1 VPSWNRTILDRWVK
15 RLFEKADESRP
26 VIAHSG
32 VEPHFPQLDG
42 TDSHLDLG
50 WENGDERDL
59 PALAAAIPR
68 KIRFAGELGVPAV
81 PESAS
86 FAHPERWPDLDWEEL
101 AAHHGLDLDVMNR
114 RVPPGQFDTFD
125 EWRTATQEYQATVL
139 RHHVETLRRLKYRPT
154 GGFCVS
160 MLADS
165 GPVVSTSLLDHERRP
180 KRAFQTAIE
189 VCRPVIVV
197 TDRLPDALVPG
208 AAVALDVH
216 VVSDLRRVL
225 AGVEC
230 RASVTWS
237 GGRHEWRWRGDVP
250 PDECVRVGTVRFVVP
265 ATPGPLSIDV
275 CIEHGDEVA
284 TNRDSTVIVAG

>member
-1 VPSWNRTILDRWVK
+1 VK
-15 RLFEKADESRP
+15 RVFEKADESRP

-59 PALAAAIPR
+59 PALAAVIPR
-68 KIRFAGELGVPAV
+68 KIRFAGELGVPSV
-81 PESAS
+81 PESAA

-101 AAHHGLDLDVMNR
+101 AAHHGLELEVMNR
-114 RVPPGQFDTFD
+114 RVPPGQHETFD
-125 EWRTATQEYQATVL
+125 AWRTATQEYQATVL

-180 KRAFQTAIE
+180 KLAFQTAIE
-189 VCRPVIVV
+189 ACRPVIVV
-197 TDRLPDALVPG
+197 ADRLPDVLVAG
-208 AAVALDVH
+208 AAIALDVH

-230 RASVTWS
+230 RASVTWT

-250 PDECVRVGTVRFVVP
+250 PDECVRVGTLRFVVP
-265 ATPGPLSIDV
+265 ATTGPLTVDL
-275 CIEHGDEVA
+275 CIEHGDEVG
-284 TNRDSTVIVAG
+284 TNRDTTVVVAR